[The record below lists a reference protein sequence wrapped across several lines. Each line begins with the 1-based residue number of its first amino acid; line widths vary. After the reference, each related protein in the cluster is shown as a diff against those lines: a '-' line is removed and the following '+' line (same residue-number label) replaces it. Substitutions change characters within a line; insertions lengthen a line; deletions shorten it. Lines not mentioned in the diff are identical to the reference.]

1 MTTPSIQP
9 IEKQTRSQTSPS
21 VFKSPWKWE
30 KRHWLLVLAIG
41 CFALWFFSANLKE
54 MPGLQKAIA
63 YLPTIG
69 GAAFAL
75 EAITKLAQ

>member
-1 MTTPSIQP
+1 MTLP
-9 IEKQTRSQTSPS
+9 IPEKRTSHPAYQA
-21 VFKSPWKWE
+21 PTQWKWE

>member
-1 MTTPSIQP
+1 
-9 IEKQTRSQTSPS
+9 
-21 VFKSPWKWE
+21 
-30 KRHWLLVLAIG
+30 
-41 CFALWFFSANLKE
+41 

>member
-1 MTTPSIQP
+1 MTLP
-9 IEKQTRSQTSPS
+9 IPEKRTSQTSSTYQAPTQ
-21 VFKSPWKWE
+21 WKWE

-41 CFALWFFSANLKE
+41 CLALWFFSANLKA